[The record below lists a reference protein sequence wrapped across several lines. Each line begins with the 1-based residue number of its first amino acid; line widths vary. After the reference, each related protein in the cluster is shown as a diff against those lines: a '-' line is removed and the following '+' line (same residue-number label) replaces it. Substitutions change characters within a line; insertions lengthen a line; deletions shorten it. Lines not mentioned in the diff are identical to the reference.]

1 MFIYIKKNILSLSLA
16 ILLLGTAGCGSGN
29 KSEAPENG
37 AQEKPATPVENP
49 TVASLTEGQMK
60 AIGLELGSIE
70 NKPLTA
76 TLRANG
82 ILRVPN
88 NDKANVTALYG
99 GVVKTLLI
107 QMGDYVKKGQVVA
120 TIANPQFVQLQE
132 EYISLKN
139 QILLAGQELQRQNE
153 LLAGNAGAG
162 KNKQI
167 ATANLGSLQTRR
179 ASLYKQIQMMGIN
192 PNVLDNRNMN
202 AVLLVKSP
210 ISGTVS
216 NVFAKI
222 GSYVDVTQPVAEIV
236 DNRQLHLDL
245 QIFEKDLYKVKVG
258 QAVHFALTNN
268 PEKDYMAE
276 VYSVGASFENDSKT
290 VSVHCKVRDNKTGLI
305 DSMNV
310 TGLVSLDK
318 STVPAVPDKAIVNY
332 DGKYYIFVVS
342 DKKTVDG
349 HQPEKGSRIFE
360 RIEIMKGTSE
370 LGFTAITPVSDL
382 PPNTKVVTKSAF
394 FINAKLTNTGEED

>member
-1 MFIYIKKNILSLSLA
+1 MFIYIKKNVLSLSVA
-16 ILLLGTAGCGSGN
+16 ILLLGVAGCGSDN
-29 KSEAPENG
+29 KSNTPENG
-37 AQEKPATPVENP
+37 GQEKPATPVENP
-49 TVASLTEGQMK
+49 TVTSLTAEQMG

-99 GVVKTLLI
+99 GVVKTLLV

-120 TIANPQFVQLQE
+120 TIANPQFIQLQE
-132 EYISLKN
+132 EYLSLKN
-139 QILLAGQELQRQNE
+139 QILLADQELQRQNE
-153 LLAGNAGAG
+153 LLSGNAGAG
-162 KNKQI
+162 KNKQA
-167 ATANLGSLQTRR
+167 ATANLASLQTRR

-192 PNVLDNRNMN
+192 PEALGNRSLNTVLQ
-202 AVLLVKSP
+202 VKSP

-216 NVFAKI
+216 NVFAKL

-245 QIFEKDLYKVKVG
+245 QVFEKDLYKVKAG
-258 QAVHFALTNN
+258 QSVHFALTNN
-268 PEKDYMAE
+268 PEKDYTAE

-290 VSVHCKVRDNKTGLI
+290 VSVHCRVRDNKAGLI

-310 TGLVSLDK
+310 TGLISLDR
-318 STVPAVPDKAIVNY
+318 STVPAVPNNAIVNY
-332 DGKYYIFVVS
+332 DGKYYIFIVS
-342 DKKTVDG
+342 DRKTADG
-349 HQPEKGSRIFE
+349 HKPEKGSLVFE
-360 RIEIMKGTSE
+360 RVEIMKGTSE
-370 LGFTAITPVSDL
+370 LGYTAITPVSDL
-382 PPNTKVVTKSAF
+382 PSNVRIVTKSPF